1 MKFAAV
7 ATEFP
12 VVRTASKN
20 TQKTSEMNF
29 LNHLNILAQQQV
41 ELSDEQAAA
50 VAAGM
55 GFFVMISCV
64 MTVIAVFCI
73 VSMWKIFTKA
83 NKPGWPAI
91 IPFYNVIVL
100 LEVVGRPAWWL
111 ALLIVPGVNLV
122 CGIIVMIDLAKSFG
136 KTVGYGLGLAILSI
150 IFWPMLAFGS
160 AQYQGPAAAQN

>member
-1 MKFAAV
+1 
-7 ATEFP
+7 
-12 VVRTASKN
+12 
-20 TQKTSEMNF
+20 
-29 LNHLNILAQQQV
+29 
-41 ELSDEQAAA
+41 
-50 VAAGM
+50 M